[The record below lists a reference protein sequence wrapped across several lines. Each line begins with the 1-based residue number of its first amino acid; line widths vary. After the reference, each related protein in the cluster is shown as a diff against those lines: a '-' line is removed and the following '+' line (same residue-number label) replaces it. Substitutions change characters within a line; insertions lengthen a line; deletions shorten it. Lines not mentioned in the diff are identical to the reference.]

1 MQHTIGDEFTWA
13 REGMA
18 ELLCED
24 IIEVKAV
31 TTDPDSSAG
40 RAAESLFKDGLYKV
54 EPTHYLDTRHLL
66 ESIRKSHS
74 LENENLLR
82 ACISKRL
89 SPAVL
94 DKTIKNSN
102 SQKVESFNRTLRRS
116 LPRNVTFTRNFSGR
130 AHSAAHSSNNGPGD
144 SIRSLCA
151 GVGCAIPSGG
161 LVDKS
166 LSLCVKYES

>member
-24 IIEVKAV
+24 GIEVKGV

-40 RAAESLFKDGLYKV
+40 RAADSLFKDGLYKV
-54 EPTHYLDTRHLL
+54 KPVHYLDTRRLS

-74 LENENLLR
+74 SENENLLC

-102 SQKVESFNRTLRRS
+102 S
-116 LPRNVTFTRNFSGR
+116 
-130 AHSAAHSSNNGPGD
+130 
-144 SIRSLCA
+144 
-151 GVGCAIPSGG
+151 
-161 LVDKS
+161 
-166 LSLCVKYES
+166 

>member
-24 IIEVKAV
+24 GIEVKGV

-40 RAAESLFKDGLYKV
+40 RAADSLFKDGLYKV
-54 EPTHYLDTRHLL
+54 KPVHYLDTRHL
-66 ESIRKSHS
+66 SHS
-74 LENENLLR
+74 SENEDLLR

-116 LPRNVTFTRNFSGR
+116 LPRNVTFTRNFAGR

-161 LVDKS
+161 SVDKS
-166 LSLCVKYES
+166 LFLLGSILY